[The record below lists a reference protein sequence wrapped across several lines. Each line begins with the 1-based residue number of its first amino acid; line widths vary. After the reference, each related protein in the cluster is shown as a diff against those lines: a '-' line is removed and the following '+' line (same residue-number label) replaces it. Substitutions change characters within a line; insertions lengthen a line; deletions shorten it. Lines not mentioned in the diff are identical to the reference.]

1 MTVLS
6 QRSRTKLDSAV
17 GPEAADQIQRGLLW
31 PTFYGKTFYVCN
43 ATGYNGSDS
52 NPGLNPKRPLATID
66 YAIGLCVA
74 NRGDR
79 ILVMPGH
86 AETLSSAGAITA
98 DVAGISI
105 IGVGNG
111 SNRPTLSFGN
121 TAATFAI
128 SAADV
133 LVRNIR
139 VTSTVDEVVKMFYI
153 TGTRCTL
160 DTVDHFETASCQT
173 IQFLLTTAAADY
185 LVVRNCYHVQL
196 NAAGSAQSWIALVGI
211 DGGII
216 EDNTFRL
223 VLNNAAG
230 SVTIHG
236 STACLGTVVR
246 RNTITQTGGTSQ
258 VSAILFV
265 DSSTGVMVHDNRVAC
280 GSTAL
285 AGGVDV
291 GNAGYACENYVLNTP
306 DKSGILDPVA
316 DT

>member
-1 MTVLS
+1 MTAYTDTS
-6 QRSRTKLDSAV
+6 TAFRTRGQIPVDLGVNSA
-17 GPEAADQIQRGLLW
+17 ILR
-31 PTFYGKTFYVCN
+31 
-43 ATGYNGSDS
+43 ATGVSGTVFWVSSVSGSDGNDGAS
-52 NPGLNPKRPLATID
+52 PATPFATID
-66 YAIGLCVA
+66 YAIGRCTA
-74 NRGDR
+74 DRGDI

-86 AETLSSAGAITA
+86 AESLSSAGAITA

-105 IGVGNG
+105 IGLGNG
-111 SNRPTLSFGN
+111 SNRPTLSFAA

-128 SAADV
+128 SAAN
-133 LVRNIR
+133 VRVSNIR
-139 VTSTVDEVVKMFYI
+139 VTASIDEVVKLFHVTAAY
-153 TGTRCTL
+153 CTL
-160 DTVDHFETASCQT
+160 DTVDYFETASCQA

-185 LVVRNCYHVQL
+185 IEIRNCKHFQM

-216 EDNTFRL
+216 ENNTFRL
-223 VLNNAAG
+223 TLNNAAG

-236 STACLGTVVR
+236 STACIGTVVR
-246 RNTITQTGGTSQ
+246 RNTIVQLGGTSQ
-258 VSAILFV
+258 VSGILFV
-265 DSSTGVMVHDNRVAC
+265 DSSTGVMVHDNRVAV

-291 GNAGYACENYVLNTP
+291 GNAGYAAENYVLNTA